1 VRVPYCPEGKKVG
14 PDVLEEGC
22 HDLLSCNGQFW
33 VYQVNCMR
41 PVLGHTTVVELG
53 PPQLGLQPYG
63 MLQSW
68 FHVIYNL
75 RVWGIGS
82 GRCQAKPNGR
92 EDAWVEFIF
101 LGGFSQGFLKG
112 IE

>member
-1 VRVPYCPEGKKVG
+1 
-14 PDVLEEGC
+14 
-22 HDLLSCNGQFW
+22 
-33 VYQVNCMR
+33 M
-41 PVLGHTTVVELG
+41 VELG

-92 EDAWVEFIF
+92 EDAWVEFMF
-101 LGGFSQGFLKG
+101 LGGFGQGFLEG
-112 IE
+112 IEEFVPFMVLTCKEVRCSFRLAFAGQT